1 MEWVTAVFGFALGL
15 LSSYLILR
23 VQRSWQ
29 RKDDRHYTAQVLK
42 NLVIEILE
50 GLERTRY
57 MAGLT
62 AEGSESYGRIY
73 TGLWDSSNQRLAATL
88 EDADTMALLHRI
100 YYRFALVN
108 FNCDQGR
115 AGAGGAFASE
125 YLSELE
131 RNTKELQSRLS

>member
-1 MEWVTAVFGFALGL
+1 MEWVTALLGFALGL
-15 LSSYLILR
+15 LSSYLVLR
-23 VQRSWQ
+23 VQRNWQ
-29 RKDDRHYTAQVLK
+29 LKEDRRYTEQVLK
-42 NLVIEILE
+42 NLVIEIDE

-57 MAGLT
+57 MAGL
-62 AEGSESYGRIY
+62 ASQNSESYGRIY

-100 YYRFALVN
+100 YYRFALIN

-115 AGAGGAFASE
+115 AGVGGAFAAE

-131 RNTKELQSRLS
+131 ANAQELHARLP

>member
-1 MEWVTAVFGFALGL
+1 MEWVTALLGFALGL
-15 LSSYLILR
+15 LSSYLVLR

-29 RKDDRHYTAQVLK
+29 RKDDRRYTEQVLK
-42 NLVIEILE
+42 NLIIEISE
-50 GLERTRY
+50 GLERARY
-57 MAGLT
+57 MASL
-62 AEGSESYGRIY
+62 ASQSSESYGRIY

-88 EDADTMALLHRI
+88 EDAETMALLHRI

-115 AGAGGAFASE
+115 AGAGGAFAAE

-131 RNTKELQSRLS
+131 ASMQELQARVA

>member
-29 RKDDRHYTAQVLK
+29 RKDDRRYTEQVLK
-42 NLVIEILE
+42 NIVIEIRE
-50 GLERTRY
+50 GLERARF
-57 MAGLT
+57 MAGLV
-62 AEGSESYGRIY
+62 ADGSESFGRIY

-115 AGAGGAFASE
+115 AGAGGAFAAE
-125 YLSELE
+125 YVSELE
-131 RNTKELQSRLS
+131 ANLEELQSQVS